1 VRERTAQLSENRSFA
16 HIARA
21 IPRPD
26 RVRAAFG
33 ARGVVPFSRPYPLS
47 RQLGASEI
55 AVLAGEVKA
64 DEAKDRQSA
73 RG

>member
-1 VRERTAQLSENRSFA
+1 VVFFGQLE
-16 HIARA
+16 
-21 IPRPD
+21 
-26 RVRAAFG
+26 
-33 ARGVVPFSRPYPLS
+33 
-47 RQLGASEI
+47 ASEI

>member
-1 VRERTAQLSENRSFA
+1 VVF
-16 HIARA
+16 
-21 IPRPD
+21 
-26 RVRAAFG
+26 FG
-33 ARGVVPFSRPYPLS
+33 
-47 RQLGASEI
+47 QLGASEI